1 MSSTRVLALDF
12 GTRRVGVAVSD
23 PLGITAQAHSVLD
36 AEDPA
41 LMDRITRLAGELGAE
56 RIVVGLP
63 VSLDGREGPAAVA
76 ARRFAEEA
84 GAATGLPVHLVDERF
99 TTVSAERVL
108 VAAGLSGRR
117 RRRVRDRVA
126 AAVLLQFYLD
136 GER

>member
-1 MSSTRVLALDF
+1 MSPGRVLALDF

-23 PLGITAQAHSVLD
+23 PLGLTAQAHSVLD
-36 AEDPA
+36 GEDPA
-41 LMDRITRLAGELGAE
+41 LMDRIARLAAELGAE

-63 VSLDGREGPAAVA
+63 VGLSGREGPAAEA
-76 ARRFAEEA
+76 ARRFAGSA

-108 VAAGLSGRR
+108 VEAGLSGRR

-126 AAVLLQFYLD
+126 AAVLLQSYLD

>member
-1 MSSTRVLALDF
+1 MSSGRVLALDY

-23 PLGITAQAHSVLD
+23 PLGLTAQAHSVLD
-36 AEDPA
+36 AEDPS
-41 LMDRITRLAGELGAE
+41 LMDQISSLATDLGAD
-56 RIVVGLP
+56 RVVVGLP
-63 VSLDGREGPAAVA
+63 VSLNGREGPAAAA
-76 ARRFAEEA
+76 ARRFAERT

-108 VAAGLSGRR
+108 AQSGLSGPR

-126 AAVLLQFYLD
+126 AAVLLQSYLD